1 MPHQLQNIPVT
12 FRALRIPHF
21 FVGFCG
27 LVFLERVPIITA
39 TLNIILRLDHPRR
52 LPWQDRL
59 NPPQRCTARML
70 NGLLPPRNR
79 QSRLSRQKWT
89 IQRPLR
95 RSSKGFWLVNRNE
108 YSNGK
113 YNLRPVTDFSIFTG
127 FTCCGPDD
135 ADRDLDDF
143 IRDDAER
150 HLQDKMAVT
159 YGLFFPEKKLSHFP
173 LAFFTLQN
181 DALKIQ
187 SPGYPYKTPPAVKI
201 GRFGVSFEF
210 QSKGIGTDVLTMIKD
225 FMCSD
230 NRAGSP

>member
-1 MPHQLQNIPVT
+1 M
-12 FRALRIPHF
+12 
-21 FVGFCG
+21 
-27 LVFLERVPIITA
+27 
-39 TLNIILRLDHPRR
+39 
-52 LPWQDRL
+52 
-59 NPPQRCTARML
+59 
-70 NGLLPPRNR
+70 
-79 QSRLSRQKWT
+79 
-89 IQRPLR
+89 
-95 RSSKGFWLVNRNE
+95 NRNE

-230 NRAGSP
+230 NRTGCRYITVDAYNQPRVLDFYLKNGFFFLKSPNSQRRQEPLYFDLLSHVQC